1 MKDSEGKEILSPEEL
16 EKQFNNDLNLKKTN
30 PIKLDDDIFNSQPTK
45 EKRPVGRPKG
55 TGKNPIPDKKKEKD
69 LIIEEI
75 EFDPEIGELV
85 LNLYITKF
93 LKSTEL
99 AKDKES
105 EKFAKVMKNI
115 INKWMPPESKK
126 YTDLWNLSVIFM
138 SISYSRIDFDKA
150 KVKADPEIINTDI
163 KPISIFPRKINSD
176 ELKT

>member
-1 MKDSEGKEILSPEEL
+1 MKDSEGKEILSAEDL

-30 PIKLDDDIFNSQPTK
+30 SIKLDEDIFNPQLAK

-55 TGKNPIPDKKKEKD
+55 IGKNIPTDDKKEKD

-75 EFDPEIGELV
+75 EFDSEIGELV

-105 EKFAKVMKNI
+105 EKFAKVMKSI

-126 YTDLWNLSVIFM
+126 YIDLWNLSVILM
-138 SISYSRIDFDKA
+138 SVSYSRVDFDKP
-150 KVKADPEIINTDI
+150 KIKLDSEIKKDENDNNLNNI
-163 KPISIFPRKINSD
+163 KK
-176 ELKT
+176 